1 MFFIFS
7 LLVLFVLLPLS
18 ISAGNRIKKGVPLN
32 KAQLHLFVHRD
43 FFQTTLGKH
52 YQLFWWI
59 GWLLGVFIALL
70 NGFWLSA
77 VVFTVYMWSRL
88 RFQKLMARP
97 ATAVDGVSAV

>member
-32 KAQLHLFVHRD
+32 KAQLHLFVHHD

-52 YQLFWWI
+52 YQLVWWV
-59 GWLLGVFIALL
+59 GWAALTVFALYA
-70 NGFWLSA
+70 GYWLSV
-77 VVFTVYMWSRL
+77 VVFAVYVWSRL
-88 RFQKLMARP
+88 RFQKLAARP
-97 ATAVDGVSAV
+97 AIAVDASP